1 MHVVLCQPDIAW
13 EDKPTTFAGI
23 RALLAG
29 KPVPPGSL
37 VILPEMAATG
47 FSMNIAA
54 TAESPGG
61 LTEQFLASLAR
72 THHACVLGGLVAQW
86 QGAPRNQA
94 VAVAP
99 DGTVLARY
107 SKQQPFTPAGEATTY
122 PAGHETVVFDWGG
135 FRIAPF
141 ICYDLRFPELF
152 RRATAA
158 GATFFAVIANWPSPR
173 HHHWRALLAARAIE
187 NLAATAG
194 VNRAGQDPSH
204 TYAGGSV
211 ALDAQ
216 GRMLA
221 EAGERAC
228 TLTSELDP
236 GDVAAWRNA
245 FPALRDAGLGD
256 PPTPGA
262 G

>member
-23 RALLAG
+23 RALLEG
-29 KPVPPGSL
+29 IDIPRGSL

-54 TAESPGG
+54 TTEPPGG
-61 LTEQFLASLAR
+61 PTEQFLTSLAR
-72 THHACVLGGLVAQW
+72 TYHACVLGGMVAEW

-107 SKQQPFTPAGEATTY
+107 TKQQPFTPAGEATTY
-122 PAGHETVVFDWGG
+122 PAGHQTVVFDWAG

-173 HHHWRALLAARAIE
+173 HHHWRTLLAARAIE

-194 VNRAGQDPSH
+194 VNRAGQDPNH

-216 GRMLA
+216 GRPLA
-221 EAGERAC
+221 EADDRAC
-228 TLTSELDP
+228 VLTVALDP
-236 GDVAAWRNA
+236 DDVAAWRRT
-245 FPALRDAGLGD
+245 FPALRDAGLSNL
-256 PPTPGA
+256 PTPGA
-262 G
+262 S